1 MKLPHLPS
9 LLPLSLAFIVL
20 STAPATAAETVFSGL
35 HTILTS
41 AEWERAGL
49 DRLTPDQI
57 GVIDAALIRHL
68 LRSTPAPTPT
78 PSASASTPQPSV
90 HPVAPATPPA
100 DPKPKS
106 GLLERFGLGR
116 DSGPDWR
123 DQPPLEARA
132 TAWLTVNRFT
142 LDNGQVWEGVEA
154 ITFDLA
160 GKDVVIEARPNESF
174 ALKLKD
180 GRASVRVRRV
190 K

>member
-1 MKLPHLPS
+1 MKLPHFPS
-9 LLPLSLAFIVL
+9 LPFLSFALLAFSALPV
-20 STAPATAAETVFSGL
+20 SAAENSFPGL
-35 HTILTS
+35 HTVLTS

-68 LRSTPAPTPT
+68 VRQSATTSTPTAAAAPTAP
-78 PSASASTPQPSV
+78 ASA
-90 HPVAPATPPA
+90 APTTAPTA
-100 DPKPKS
+100 KS

-116 DSGPDWR
+116 NSGPDWR
-123 DQPPLEARA
+123 EQPPLEARA

-160 GKDVVIEARPNESF
+160 GQDVVIEARPNESF
-174 ALKLKD
+174 ALKLKS
-180 GRASVRVRRV
+180 GSASVRVRRV